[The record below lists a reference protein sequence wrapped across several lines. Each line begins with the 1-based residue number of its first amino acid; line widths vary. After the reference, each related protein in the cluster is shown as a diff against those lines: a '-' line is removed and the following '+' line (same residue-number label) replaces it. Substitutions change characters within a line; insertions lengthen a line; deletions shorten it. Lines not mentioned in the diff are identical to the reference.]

1 MNSDQECL
9 MMVPQCLEALTER
22 AEEERALVLAAQS
35 DTAAPVSIA
44 YAALLLEREEQKAQ

>member
-1 MNSDQECL
+1 